1 MVVVSECLLIAMENH
16 NLVLMAWQV
25 EFEAQVD
32 IADLNLLPP

>member
-1 MVVVSECLLIAMENH
+1 MVVVIEYFLIALKNH
-16 NLVLMAWQV
+16 NVVIMAWQV